1 MFIYW
6 QIIDTFLA
14 YVDGLNTGHIFF
26 EYPLIY
32 WYPLSRYPLKV
43 AQNIAAHLT
52 AHQNR
57 LFSTQRNGTQGST
70 QRKQVFVR
78 NDVRTEMAFFSR
90 KTISR
95 RTSRSKCLYFLAN
108 RASTNNSANS
118 KVVVTKLLVTSEM
131 MLSKLQLSSELST
144 ENRVTN
150 N

>member
-14 YVDGLNTGHIFF
+14 CVDGLNTGHIFF

-32 WYPLSRYPLKV
+32 WYPLNWYPSWYPLKV

-57 LFSTQRNGTQGST
+57 LFSTQRKCTQ
-70 QRKQVFVR
+70 QKPLLV
-78 NDVRTEMAFFSR
+78 SR

-108 RASTNNSANS
+108 RASANSGTNS

-131 MLSKLQLSSELST
+131 MLSKLQLSTELST

>member
-57 LFSTQRNGTQGST
+57 LFSTQRKCTQ
-70 QRKQVFVR
+70 QKPLLV
-78 NDVRTEMAFFSR
+78 SR

-108 RASTNNSANS
+108 RASANS
-118 KVVVTKLLVTSEM
+118 KIVVTSEM
-131 MLSKLQLSSELST
+131 MLSKLQFSSELST